1 MTSWRGPDDP
11 AVEVEQL
18 KEALAT
24 QPVIEQAKG
33 MIMLVRACT
42 SDEAFIVLREVAAN
56 VREAVESMRW
66 TPGG

>member
-1 MTSWRGPDDP
+1 MTSWREPGDP

-42 SDEAFIVLREVAAN
+42 SDDAFIA
-56 VREAVESMRW
+56 
-66 TPGG
+66 